1 MTRAL
6 PPTPSAGTATDAAAS
21 VWFLRTTSLFADQTD
36 SILSWA
42 GEEARTRSFQRGDVL
57 RLAEGARHFIHVV
70 VEGQIKLRT
79 LTESGKEQILDVA
92 GPGDT
97 IGHLQRV
104 VGMGGTKFGGELD
117 ALASEAVA
125 LSNGSSMAFEVEE
138 FRRLVERRP
147 MVVLNVSRILGLKQQ
162 QLQIRLTRLLYRSA
176 LGKVAGLLSELA
188 ERYGEPASD
197 GALTITIRLTHQE
210 MASLIGVKRETVSEC
225 LAELELQEFIRTRRS
240 HVTVL
245 KPAEL
250 DRIL

>member
-1 MTRAL
+1 MPML
-6 PPTPSAGTATDAAAS
+6 HSQNPIAADDS
-21 VWFLRTTSLFADQTD
+21 KESIWFLKTTALFADQTD

-42 GEEARTRSFQRGDVL
+42 GEEARTRTFQRNDVV
-57 RLAEGARHFIHVV
+57 RLFEGGRHFIHVI

-104 VGMGGTKFGGELD
+104 VDKRAGFGGGELD
-117 ALASEAVA
+117 SLASEAIA
-125 LSNGSSMAFEVEE
+125 LCSGSSMAFEVEE

-147 MVVLNVSRILGLKQQ
+147 LVVLNLSRILGLMQQ
-162 QLQIRLTRLLYRSA
+162 QLQIRLSRLLYRSA

-188 ERYGEPASD
+188 ERYGEGEAG
-197 GALTITIRLTHQE
+197 GAVSISIRLTHQE

-225 LAELELQEFIRTRRS
+225 LAMLELQEVIRTRRS
-240 HVTVL
+240 HITVL
-245 KPAEL
+245 KVAEL